1 MEENNSTSEI
11 IDHPYARENNV
22 TWHPDAWERVKHAP
36 EFVRPGIRKL
46 MVQRCVKRGYK
57 LVGDVDFN
65 EVIDIASMMTPVP
78 GGVGPMTIAML
89 MRQTV
94 KACTLIESNK

>member
-1 MEENNSTSEI
+1 MEEKNSTSEI

-57 LVGDVDFN
+57 LVTSDFL
-65 EVIDIASMMTPVP
+65 T
-78 GGVGPMTIAML
+78 
-89 MRQTV
+89 
-94 KACTLIESNK
+94 